1 MTLESSHY
9 KPPDQEML
17 ESKALKFVRQ
27 NDPKEYR
34 RMKKEGELEKF
45 CQLKAEAAKSYAE
58 SLIATGEFENQAWYR
73 AICLEIL
80 EREKD

>member
-1 MTLESSHY
+1 MTLESSYY
-9 KPPDQEML
+9 KPPDQAML

-34 RMKKEGELEKF
+34 RMKKEGELDKY
-45 CQLKAEAAKSYAE
+45 CQLKAQAAKSYAE
-58 SLIATGEFENQAWYR
+58 GLIATGEFEKQAWYR

-80 EREKD
+80 EHETD